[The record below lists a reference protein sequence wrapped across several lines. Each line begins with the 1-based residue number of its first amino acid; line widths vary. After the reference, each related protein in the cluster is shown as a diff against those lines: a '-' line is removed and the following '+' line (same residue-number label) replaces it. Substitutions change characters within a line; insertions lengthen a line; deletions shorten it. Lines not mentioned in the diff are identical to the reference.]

1 MIDKIY
7 NFFNNQNFTISVC
20 ESITGG
26 ALSHKLISRAGSSK
40 FFKGSVVVY
49 NDEIKS
55 KILDIDLKKI
65 KKFSAVSKEI
75 SYEMAKSVKKIF
87 NTDFSISTTGN
98 AGPLNYDDLSKTGQV
113 FITIITPYSTLSK
126 EYYLIDNR
134 SKNIQNTVNFALE
147 FLYESLKK

>member
-1 MIDKIY
+1 
-7 NFFNNQNFTISVC
+7 
-20 ESITGG
+20 
-26 ALSHKLISRAGSSK
+26 
-40 FFKGSVVVY
+40 
-49 NDEIKS
+49 
-55 KILDIDLKKI
+55 
-65 KKFSAVSKEI
+65 
-75 SYEMAKSVKKIF
+75 MAKSVKKIF

-113 FITIITPYSTLSK
+113 FITIITPHSTLSK